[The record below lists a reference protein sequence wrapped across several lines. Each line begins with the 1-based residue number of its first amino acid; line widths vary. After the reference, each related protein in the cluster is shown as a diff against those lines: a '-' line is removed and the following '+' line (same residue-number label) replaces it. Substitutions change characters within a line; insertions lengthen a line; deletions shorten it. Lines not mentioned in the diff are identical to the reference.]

1 MGIRVRVAG
10 SRSGL
15 QREGACIELGA
26 VELGV
31 SRVEGLVGRAR
42 ASVRV
47 RVRARVGF
55 GLGWR

>member
-1 MGIRVRVAG
+1 M
-10 SRSGL
+10 
-15 QREGACIELGA
+15 QREAACIELRA

-31 SRVEGLVGRAR
+31 GGVEGLVGRATVR
-42 ASVRV
+42 VRV